1 MMNIHTQLQNALADA
16 LKVIFGIE
24 NQTIVL
30 EKTREEFEGDF
41 TFVVFP
47 IVKLAKKS
55 PEQTAQLLGDYLE
68 KNTTLIAKF
77 NVIKGFLNLKIADKV
92 WIETLNSI
100 QQTPNFGQFEPKNQ
114 RIMVEFAS
122 PNTNKP
128 LHLGHL
134 RNIFLGDAISR
145 ILQMYGYQVIKA
157 NLINDRGIHIC
168 KSMLAYQKMGE
179 GQTPQ
184 TTGIKG
190 DKLVGKFYVAFEQIY
205 KREIQ
210 QLIEQGL
217 TQEQAERQAPALLE
231 AQELLR
237 KWEENH
243 PETIQLW
250 KTMNQWVYDG
260 FEATFREIN
269 VSFDKI
275 YYESDTYLLG
285 KDIVEEGLQ
294 KGIFYKKPDGSVWID
309 LTEEKLDH
317 KLVLRADGTSVYITQ
332 DLGTADLKYNDFQ
345 IDKSIYV
352 VGNEQDYHFK
362 VLFAI
367 LQKLGRNYAQ
377 GLYHL
382 SYGMVDLP
390 SGKMKSREG
399 TVVDA
404 DDLIAE
410 MKQTAKKRTQEL
422 GKVSELSEI
431 EKEKL
436 YQILGVGALKY
447 FLLKVEPKKR
457 MLFNPEESI
466 DFQGNTASFI
476 QYTFARV
483 HSLKRKAEELGINF
497 TTLPATTD
505 LPLHPTEQKVIFM
518 LYQFPAVIQKAAE
531 GYSPAEIANYAYDLT
546 RAFNQFYSEC
556 SIFKAETEA
565 QIQFRLSLANQVG
578 HVIQQALALLGIEVP
593 ERM

>member
-1 MMNIHTQLQNALADA
+1 MNIHTQLQNALADA